1 MKTQKRRE
9 NVLDRKL
16 RGGAL
21 RATYKSFGL
30 ADRPLRHFRLGLVW
44 PKVIGP
50 LNLLSQS
57 LEAFGPSLARGALFF
72 GTTTRPKSH

>member
-16 RGGAL
+16 RGAL
-21 RATYKSFGL
+21 RAATN
-30 ADRPLRHFRLGLVW
+30 HLGLLIARCVIFGSVLFGPRSSVLSIFS
-44 PKVIGP
+44 PK
-50 LNLLSQS
+50 S

-72 GTTTRPKSH
+72 GTTRPKSH